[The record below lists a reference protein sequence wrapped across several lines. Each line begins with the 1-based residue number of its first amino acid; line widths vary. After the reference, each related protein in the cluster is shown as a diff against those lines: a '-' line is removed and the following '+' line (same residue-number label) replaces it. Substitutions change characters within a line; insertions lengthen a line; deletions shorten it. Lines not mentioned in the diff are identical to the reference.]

1 MSDQFECH
9 ICSRTELWLT
19 FYDLTKSYKLEQ
31 RLSQGSHQARRNSGS
46 AKRNL
51 CEHKHMFN
59 LYSTSGSACTDGQS
73 SWVVKWKLESLKH
86 ISNRRTTGTQLC
98 APVCGLPLQP
108 RLELAL
114 QKFTSEGFFLRNL
127 QSNLPSHPNRI

>member
-1 MSDQFECH
+1 MFLKN
-9 ICSRTELWLT
+9 ICSRTELWST
-19 FYDLTKSYKLEQ
+19 FYDLSKSYKLEQ
-31 RLSQGSHQARRNSGS
+31 RLSLGSRQARRNSRS

-59 LYSTSGSACTDGQS
+59 RFCAHMRNSRSAGRS
-73 SWVVKWKLESLKH
+73 FGVLKWKLETLKH
-86 ISNRRTTGTQLC
+86 IFNRRTTGAQLC
-98 APVCGLPLQP
+98 TPERDLPLQP

-127 QSNLPSHPNRI
+127 QSNLPSHLNRI